1 MIPKQSPRLDSIKEE
16 DKNDYWTH
24 TASRPTGSKK
34 DTVRKHIMKGKYVV
48 HARHVLEKTQSVSF
62 VEFQTLH
69 PEIKQQK
76 SEQLK
81 PFFLQGNMIGNI
93 VFEESILNVKL
104 SLMPV

>member
-1 MIPKQSPRLDSIKEE
+1 MDSIKE

-24 TASRPTGSKK
+24 TASRPTGSTK
-34 DTVRKHIMKGKYVV
+34 DTVRKYISKGKYVV
-48 HARHVLEKTQSVSF
+48 HAKHVLEKTQSLSF

-69 PEIKQQK
+69 PEIKIKQQK
-76 SEQLK
+76 FEQLK
-81 PFFLQGNMIGNI
+81 PFFLLGNMIGNI